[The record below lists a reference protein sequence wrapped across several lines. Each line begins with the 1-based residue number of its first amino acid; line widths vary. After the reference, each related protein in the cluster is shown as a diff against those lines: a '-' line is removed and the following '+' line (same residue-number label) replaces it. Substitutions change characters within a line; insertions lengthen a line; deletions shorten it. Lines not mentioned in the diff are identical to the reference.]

1 MEALILVSV
10 IELLL
15 LSMLQLSLSC
25 PEPMSHGCDGVVFVQ
40 QEINHSVGAAHS
52 VDLQPCG
59 LPQRLQSV
67 TYCNRLGKVVLFF
80 SSLAWSP
87 FQMRCAVQDKNLVA
101 ADNSTASARNLLAGS
116 QSM

>member
-1 MEALILVSV
+1 MPGLGSTSPHPHRDQAFVLVFWTVDSEGSSHPPNLLIHYLRLRAPSLRSSEALILVSV

-52 VDLQPCG
+52 VDL
-59 LPQRLQSV
+59 
-67 TYCNRLGKVVLFF
+67 
-80 SSLAWSP
+80 
-87 FQMRCAVQDKNLVA
+87 
-101 ADNSTASARNLLAGS
+101 
-116 QSM
+116 